1 MYGATIGALNIYF
14 KQENLLPRL
23 MFTKEGDQGNQWLH
37 GIFNLPKAKKGFQV
51 MERKNENI
59 NFNFLFSLYF
69 LIYSLDYNR
78 RSTRQ

>member
-51 MERKNENI
+51 IERKNEI
-59 NFNFLFSLYF
+59 SILFSSYF
-69 LIYSLDYNR
+69 LIYPLDYNR
-78 RSTRQ
+78 RGTRQ

>member
-51 MERKNENI
+51 VE
-59 NFNFLFSLYF
+59 L
-69 LIYSLDYNR
+69 
-78 RSTRQ
+78 